1 MQRRN
6 SDLLLE
12 TTNLKKR
19 TLTATSS
26 VNLDMTRSLS
36 RTNLAISVSGSIS
49 NLSMVRSSSSSSFA
63 SFKNAP
69 RDSLKTSPRDKK
81 LNIPSQGAKSNVE
94 KLKKELEASNSLISS
109 LRAEVEQKEQIAA
122 LALNG
127 AKVCGSKE
135 TKDLIIIWT
144 CSVRSRRDLFQNK

>member
-36 RTNLAISVSGSIS
+36 RTNLARSVSGSIS
-49 NLSMVRSSSSSSFA
+49 NLHLVRSSSSSSFA
-63 SFKNAP
+63 SLKNTP
-69 RDSLKTSPRDKK
+69 RESLKNTPRDKK
-81 LNIPSQGAKSNVE
+81 LNIPSQGPAKSNVE

-122 LALNG
+122 LALGG
-127 AKVCGSKE
+127 AKV
-135 TKDLIIIWT
+135 
-144 CSVRSRRDLFQNK
+144 